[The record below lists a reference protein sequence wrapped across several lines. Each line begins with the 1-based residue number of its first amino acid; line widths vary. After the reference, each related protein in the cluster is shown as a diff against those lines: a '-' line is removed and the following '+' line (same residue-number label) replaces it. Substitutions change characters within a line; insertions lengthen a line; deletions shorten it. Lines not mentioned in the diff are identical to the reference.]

1 MKKDNISQ
9 VTEYW
14 NQIAHDFDTIYTGE
28 KSPIGQALDKWFRK
42 DMYERFDW
50 AIQRAG
56 DVRGRTI
63 CDIGCGSGRFVNAF
77 AKKGAAQVTGID
89 VAPEMLKLALELVTK
104 EGVQDV
110 CKFVGTDVLDWNTKE
125 QFDLTLAVGVWDYIT
140 DPVPRL
146 RVIRNLT
153 RQTFLST
160 WPCFWTWRMPI
171 RKLRLSLGG
180 CPVYFYRLPQIHKCL
195 ENAGFRI
202 HSCEA
207 VGKLYCIEARPV

>member
-9 VTEYW
+9 VTQYW

-28 KSPIGQALDKWFRK
+28 KSLIGQALDKWFRK
-42 DMYERFDW
+42 DMYKRFDW
-50 AIQRAG
+50 SIQRAG

-153 RQTFLST
+153 RRTFLST

-180 CPVYFYRLPQIHKCL
+180 CPVYFYRLPQIHRCL

-202 HSCEA
+202 HSCEV